1 MCSGQNVLSGPKPRQ
16 RAEQPVVRKG
26 CGQVE
31 LSSGDRFLTAVEE
44 PQNPRVTLEPHSLPE
59 IFHYDQVSF
68 SPGVQGG
75 VQHAQINTC
84 NTSY

>member
-16 RAEQPVVRKG
+16 RAEQPVVWQG
-26 CGQVE
+26 E
-31 LSSGDRFLTAVEE
+31 LSSGDRFLTTVAE
-44 PQNPRVTLEPHSLPE
+44 PRNPRVTLELHSLPE

-84 NTSY
+84 NTSE